1 MRKTVYIA
9 AVAAMALTLFA
20 GCSKNNETTATSGE
34 TVPAKVD
41 DVKVDSAGKH
51 DTPMAAYIRYVDG
64 QRILA
69 GYALA
74 AEVAKADSAA
84 QVQLASY
91 SNQLGS
97 GLQRRQQQIQEK
109 VQRNGYLSEASYNAD
124 VAAFQK
130 AQQDAEAKLAQR
142 QRDYATDLAMRN
154 AELSDSVSSVVNFLS
169 RKYNLDAVIDRSA
182 GLYFNPALDITDEVL
197 YELNRRYSA
206 SK

>member
-1 MRKTVYIA
+1 MRKTVYLA
-9 AVAAMALTLFA
+9 AVAAMVLTSFA
-20 GCSKNNETTATSGE
+20 SCDTKETAEYASGNKTADIVAS
-34 TVPAKVD
+34 A
-41 DVKVDSAGKH
+41 DSTGKH
-51 DTPMAAYIRYVDG
+51 DTPMAAYIRYIDS

-74 AEVAKADSAA
+74 TEVAKADSAA

-142 QRDYATDLAMRN
+142 QRDYATDLAMKQ
-154 AELSDSVSSVVNFLS
+154 AELTDSVASVVNYLS
-169 RKYNLDAVIDRSA
+169 AKYKLDAVLDRAA
-182 GLYFNPALDITDEVL
+182 GMYFNPALDITDEVL
-197 YELNRRYSA
+197 FELNRRYSA
-206 SK
+206 KK